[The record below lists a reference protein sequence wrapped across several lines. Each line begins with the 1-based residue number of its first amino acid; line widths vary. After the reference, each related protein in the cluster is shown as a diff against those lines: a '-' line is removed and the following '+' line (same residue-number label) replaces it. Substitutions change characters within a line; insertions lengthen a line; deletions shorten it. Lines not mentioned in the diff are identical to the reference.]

1 MVVEYVAGDIF
12 RFGEDAE
19 VPQDKPIEEDDT
31 DGHGEYVEDKVSMVV
46 DADAVVN
53 PGAVVV
59 MLRGA
64 ALAYLT
70 VLAA

>member
-1 MVVEYVAGDIF
+1 LVVEYVAGDIF
-12 RFGEDAE
+12 RFRKAAE
-19 VPQDKPIEEDDT
+19 VLQDKPVEEDDT
-31 DGHGEYVEDKVSMVV
+31 YCHGEYVEDKVSMVV

>member
-1 MVVEYVAGDIF
+1 LIADDVAGDIF
-12 RFGEDAE
+12 SFGEDAE
-19 VPQDKPIEEDDT
+19 VSQDKPVEEDNT

-46 DADAVVN
+46 DADAVVK
-53 PGAVVV
+53 PRAVMV

-64 ALAYLT
+64 TLAHLT